1 MYGNVY
7 NAVNQVFLEYR
18 EAEEQDI

>member
-7 NAVNQVFLEYR
+7 NAVNQVFLEYQ